1 MNRFETLSLALEY
14 IEDDLCD
21 ADAEKAA
28 EKVLAMNGGKIRS
41 GNDEF
46 EVSLKAGYVVIPE
59 SNIRYNELFDSFII
73 AGRPQSE

>member
-1 MNRFETLSLALEY
+1 MVGRIGGDEFIMITDFS
-14 IEDDLCD
+14 DK
-21 ADAEKAA
+21 ADAEKTA

-73 AGRPQSE
+73 ASRPQSE